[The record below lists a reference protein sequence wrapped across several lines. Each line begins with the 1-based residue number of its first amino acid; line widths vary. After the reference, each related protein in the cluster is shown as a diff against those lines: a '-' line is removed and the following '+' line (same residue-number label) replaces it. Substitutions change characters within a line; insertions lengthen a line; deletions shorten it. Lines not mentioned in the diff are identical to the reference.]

1 MTHPER
7 SAGRGAAAGRD
18 VASRSKS
25 RSNQQT
31 PSGVTRGLTHRHIH
45 FIALGSAIGTG
56 LFYGSAGAIQAAGPS
71 VLFVYLLGGAVVYFM
86 LRALGEMSVR
96 HPVRGSFAVYCREH
110 LGGLGGYIT
119 GWMFA
124 FEMMIVCLAD
134 LTAIGIYMKLWFPT
148 TPAWVWIAVTLL
160 IIGAANLASV
170 RWFGELEFAFT
181 IIKVGAVV
189 AMIIGGAAI
198 LAFHLGDNPELTGI
212 DNLWNDGGFF
222 PNGASGMIAAFILVL
237 FAFGG
242 TEIIG
247 VAGTEADDPDRAIP
261 KAVNTVPARIL
272 IFYVLAILIILMLNP
287 WRTIDGEESPFV
299 QIFNTLGVSWAA
311 GLLNAVVITAAL
323 SAINADLFG
332 TGRVLTGLAEE
343 GLAPRAM
350 AKTVRDIPVM
360 TTVCLLVVLV
370 VGVVLNAA
378 FPDVFETIAALA
390 TFATVFVW
398 LMILLAQIASRR
410 HMTPNQEAALRF
422 PVPFWPYGQYFA
434 VAFILFTF
442 GIMAWQ
448 PQYHLALGVGVAF
461 VVIMTGMY
469 YLTGRPQAAAHA
481 VAPHNRE

>member
-1 MTHPER
+1 MTSPAVPAKPPQ
-7 SAGRGAAAGRD
+7 SA
-18 VASRSKS
+18 
-25 RSNQQT
+25 
-31 PSGVTRGLTHRHIH
+31 RGLTHRHIH

-71 VLFVYLLGGAVVYFM
+71 VLLVYLLGGAVVYFM

-134 LTAIGIYMKLWFPT
+134 LTAIGIYMKLWFPA
-148 TPAWVWIAVTLL
+148 TPSWVWIAVTLL
-160 IIGAANLASV
+160 VIGAANLASV

-189 AMIIGGAAI
+189 AMILGGAAI
-198 LAFHLGDNPELTGI
+198 LAFNLGENPELTGI

-222 PNGASGMIAAFILVL
+222 PNGVQGMIAAFILVL

-272 IFYVLAILIILMLNP
+272 LFYVLAILVILMLNP
-287 WRTIDGEESPFV
+287 WRTIDGEQSPFV
-299 QIFNTLGVSWAA
+299 QIFSTLGVSWAA
-311 GLLNAVVITAAL
+311 GLLNLVVITAAL

-332 TGRVLTGLAEE
+332 TGRVLTGLAKE
-343 GLAPRAM
+343 GLAPKAM
-350 AKTVRDIPVM
+350 SRTVRDIPVM
-360 TTVCLLVVLV
+360 TTASLLLVLIL
-370 VGVVLNAA
+370 GVVLNAA
-378 FPDVFETIAALA
+378 FPNVFETIAALA

-398 LMILLAQIASRR
+398 LMILLAHLASR
-410 HMTPNQEAALRF
+410 HNMTPDQVEALRF
-422 PVPFWPYGQYFA
+422 PVPFWPYGQWFA

-442 GIMAWQ
+442 GIMAWL
-448 PQYHLALGVGVAF
+448 PQYHLALAVGVGFLVL
-461 VVIMTGMY
+461 MTALY
-469 YLTGRPQAAAHA
+469 FITGRNKA
-481 VAPHNRE
+481 VAPAASAHNRK